1 MTRIYIIRHAEA
13 EGNLFHRAHGW
24 FDGHITA
31 TGMEQIAALEKRF
44 ADIHVDTAY
53 ASELTRT
60 QTTAQAVVAP
70 KGLKL
75 RIEPGLNEIRMG
87 VYEDVTLGDLI
98 YHHPEERVNF
108 GTYSRKWAPEG
119 GDTFAQAAE
128 RFTAAFFRLAQRHPD
143 ETICLFTHSAVIRCF
158 QAALRG
164 KHPEDAPDIHTCGN
178 TGVSCYEVKGDKF
191 RIVYENDT
199 THLDSL
205 PKPPRRN
212 MPPLVWFQ
220 PMDLNREAQRYYKA
234 REDAW
239 REVYDS
245 LHGFDG
251 PGYLAEARREQEENP
266 WAVQQ
271 VMWEEKPVGIL
282 QLAIHREA
290 REGAGY
296 ISFLYLDPAYR
307 RQGIGIQLIGQAVCT
322 YRPMGRRR
330 LQLSCAPNNAAAQ
343 HFYRRWGFQKV
354 GQTAG
359 SKAPLDLLEK
369 PL

>member
-60 QTTAQAVVAP
+60 QITAQAVVAP

-128 RFTAAFFRLAQRHPD
+128 RGERYRGQLAAYAYAL
-143 ETICLFTHSAVIRCF
+143 ETLS
-158 QAALRG
+158 G
-164 KHPEDAPDIHTCGN
+164 
-178 TGVSCYEVKGDKF
+178 
-191 RIVYENDT
+191 
-199 THLDSL
+199 
-205 PKPPRRN
+205 
-212 MPPLVWFQ
+212 
-220 PMDLNREAQRYYKA
+220 
-234 REDAW
+234 
-239 REVYDS
+239 
-245 LHGFDG
+245 
-251 PGYLAEARREQEENP
+251 
-266 WAVQQ
+266 
-271 VMWEEKPVGIL
+271 KPVVARLLCFLYPNVVVELGGEPGIL
-282 QLAIHREA
+282 
-290 REGAGY
+290 
-296 ISFLYLDPAYR
+296 
-307 RQGIGIQLIGQAVCT
+307 
-322 YRPMGRRR
+322 
-330 LQLSCAPNNAAAQ
+330 
-343 HFYRRWGFQKV
+343 
-354 GQTAG
+354 
-359 SKAPLDLLEK
+359 
-369 PL
+369 